1 MLVPT
6 RVMASAGSRALR
18 LAAWTAFGFA
28 AGLVLLQIRGDG
40 DWMAAVPFALV
51 LAVASGVSSWRAGV
65 SVLGRA
71 RHELP
76 WFACVVLGSGLL
88 AVAAQRGVGA
98 GSPSFDRG
106 GDLLAFAWMA
116 AASAAVA
123 LLAHALEYARRH
135 RERQMLELRLQA
147 ELARTELERTSA
159 ELRALT
165 MQLDPQ
171 FLFNALNAAA
181 GLLRS
186 APATAEQMIVRLAD
200 LLRHAMTGAAR
211 QEVALEEEIRTL
223 QHFLEIERLRGRL
236 QIEWAV
242 DDAALDAFLPCMS
255 LQPLVESAMLHGIA
269 PAGERRLRIAARR
282 TEGWLEVEVSDGGV
296 GDVEGASG
304 ALEAGYGKRLGN
316 MRQRLA
322 QLYGSEQALDLLPRA
337 GGGTMARLR
346 VPWHEEETV
355 PRPAPGPTERQIAE
369 EVGGA
374 QTPPP
379 LVWLLLMGGLVFL
392 WWGEYA
398 DLVGARR
405 AGGGI
410 VTAAEAFGCLLM
422 TTAVIVHLVY
432 RAFRA
437 SAARTFPDG
446 GWRSR
451 VRPHLLPGLGS
462 AALLLASDVV
472 SGAVLRG
479 WNRTVPG
486 VAGPIFLASLIAYVA
501 LYAAIAVAADAMEY
515 ARRHRER
522 QVVELRLQA
531 ELARAELERTSAE
544 LRALTMQLNPHFLFN
559 ALHAA
564 TGLLRAAPAT
574 AEMMMVRLAGL
585 LRHAMSGGGR
595 QEVTLR
601 DEIETLQHF
610 VDVERLRLQER
621 LEVEWALDDDAL
633 GAFLPHMALQPLVE
647 NAVKHAI
654 APAGEGRLRIAARRA
669 GRWLEVEVSDDGL
682 GAAAARDAPGGG
694 IGLSNSRA
702 RLVQLYGADQSL
714 DLLPLDGGGTTAR
727 LRVPWHEETILD
739 R

>member
-1 MLVPT
+1 MLVPAA
-6 RVMASAGSRALR
+6 VMASTGSRTLR
-18 LAAWTAFGFA
+18 LAAWMAFGFA
-28 AGLVLLQIRGDG
+28 AGLVLQQVRGG
-40 DWMAAVPFALV
+40 SDWMAAVPFALV

-65 SVLGRA
+65 SVPGRA
-71 RHELP
+71 WHELP

-88 AVAAQRGVGA
+88 AVTSHRFVRA
-98 GSPSFDRG
+98 GTSAFDGG

-123 LLAHALEYARRH
+123 LLAHAVEYARRH
-135 RERQMLELRLQA
+135 RERQMVELRLQA
-147 ELARTELERTSA
+147 ELARAELERTSA

-165 MQLDPQ
+165 MQLDPR
-171 FLFNALNAAA
+171 FLFDALHTAA
-181 GLLRS
+181 GLLRG
-186 APATAEQMIVRLAD
+186 APAKAEQMIVRLAD

-211 QEVALEEEIRTL
+211 PEVALEEEIRTL
-223 QHFLEIERLRGRL
+223 QHFVEIERLRGRL
-236 QIEWAV
+236 QVEWAV
-242 DDAALDAFLPCMS
+242 DEDALDAFLPCMT
-255 LQPLVESAMLHGIA
+255 LQPLVESAMMHGIA

-282 TEGWLEVEVSDGGV
+282 AESWLEVEVSDGGAV
-296 GDVEGASG
+296 GAVAGG
-304 ALEAGYGKRLGN
+304 ALGAGDGRDFGN
-316 MRQRLA
+316 IRQRLA
-322 QLYGSEQALDLLPRA
+322 QLYGSEQALDVLPHA
-337 GGGTMARLR
+337 TGGITARLR
-346 VPWHEEETV
+346 IPWHEEETV
-355 PRPAPGPTERQIAE
+355 PTPAPGPTERQIAE
-369 EVGGA
+369 QVGGA
-374 QTPPP
+374 RTPPL
-379 LVWLLLMGGLVFL
+379 LVWLLLTGGLVFL

-410 VTAAEAFGCLLM
+410 VTATEAFGCLLM

-479 WNRTVPG
+479 WNRTVPE
-486 VAGPIFLASLIAYVA
+486 VAGPIFLASLVAYVA

-522 QVVELRLQA
+522 QRVELRLQA

-564 TGLLRAAPAT
+564 TGLLRGAPAT
-574 AEMMMVRLAGL
+574 AEMMIARLAGL
-585 LRHAMSGGGR
+585 LHHAMSGAGR
-595 QEVTLR
+595 QEVTLSE
-601 DEIETLQHF
+601 EIETLRHF

-621 LEVEWALDDDAL
+621 LQVEWALDDDAL
-633 GAFLPHMALQPLVE
+633 GAFLPHMSLQPLVE

-669 GRWLEVEVSDDGL
+669 GRWLEVEVSDDGP
-682 GAAAARDAPGGG
+682 GAAAGDAPGAG
-694 IGLSNSRA
+694 IGLSNTRA
-702 RLVQLYGADQSL
+702 RLAQLYGADQSL
-714 DLLPLDGGGTTAR
+714 DLLPRAAGGTTAR
-727 LRVPWHEETILD
+727 LRVPWHEATIMD

>member
-1 MLVPT
+1 MLVPAA
-6 RVMASAGSRALR
+6 VMASTGSRALR
-18 LAAWTAFGFA
+18 LAAWTAFGLA
-28 AGLVLLQIRGDG
+28 AGLVLQQSRGG
-40 DWMAAVPFALV
+40 GGWMAAVPFALV
-51 LAVASGVSSWRAGV
+51 LAVASGVSSWRAGA
-65 SVLGRA
+65 SVPGRG
-71 RHELP
+71 RYELP
-76 WFACVVLGSGLL
+76 WFACVVLGSGVL
-88 AVAAQRGVGA
+88 AVAAHRFVGDGA
-98 GSPSFDRG
+98 PSSG
-106 GDLLAFAWMA
+106 ELVVFAWMVV
-116 AASAAVA
+116 ASAAVA
-123 LLAHALEYARRH
+123 LLAHAVEYARRH
-135 RERQMLELRLQA
+135 RERQMVELRLQA
-147 ELARTELERTSA
+147 ELARAELERTSA

-165 MQLDPQ
+165 MQLDPR
-171 FLFNALNAAA
+171 FLFDALHTAA
-181 GLLRS
+181 GHLRG

-223 QHFLEIERLRGRL
+223 QHLLEIERLRGRL

-242 DDAALDAFLPCMS
+242 DDDVLDAFLPCMS
-255 LQPLVESAMLHGIA
+255 LQPLVENAMMHRIA
-269 PAGERRLRIAARR
+269 LAGERRLRIAARR
-282 TEGWLEVEVSDGGV
+282 AEGWLEVEVSDGGA
-296 GDVEGASG
+296 GAVDAAAGG
-304 ALEAGYGKRLGN
+304 ALDPGDGSDLGN
-316 MRQRLA
+316 LRQRLA
-322 QLYGSEQALDLLPRA
+322 QLYGSEQALDVLPNA
-337 GGGTMARLR
+337 TGGITARLR
-346 VPWHEEETV
+346 IPWHEEETV

-369 EVGGA
+369 RVGGA
-374 QTPPP
+374 RTPPP
-379 LVWLLLMGGLVFL
+379 LVWLLLTGGLVFL

-410 VTAAEAFGCLLM
+410 VTATEAFGCLLM

-462 AALLLASDVV
+462 AALLVASDVV

-479 WNRTVPG
+479 WNRTVPE

-522 QVVELRLQA
+522 QRVELRLQA

-564 TGLLRAAPAT
+564 TGLLRDAPAT
-574 AEMMMVRLAGL
+574 AEMMISRLAGL
-585 LRHAMSGGGR
+585 LHHAMSGAGR
-595 QEVTLR
+595 QEVTLIE
-601 DEIETLQHF
+601 EIETLQHF

-621 LEVEWALDDDAL
+621 LHVEWALDDDAL

-654 APAGEGRLRIAARRA
+654 APLGEGRLRIAARRT
-669 GRWLEVEVSDDGL
+669 GHWLEVEVSDDGP
-682 GAAAARDAPGGG
+682 GAAAGNAPGAG
-694 IGLSNSRA
+694 IGLSNTRA

-714 DLLPLDGGGTTAR
+714 DLLPRAAGGTTAR
-727 LRVPWHEETILD
+727 LRVPWHEATIMD